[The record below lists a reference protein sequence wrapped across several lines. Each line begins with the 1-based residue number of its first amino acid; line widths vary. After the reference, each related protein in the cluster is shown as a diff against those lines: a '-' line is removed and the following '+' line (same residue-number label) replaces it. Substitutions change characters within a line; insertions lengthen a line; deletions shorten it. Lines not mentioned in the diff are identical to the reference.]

1 MPIIAAATC
10 IFIGWVLKPSAID
23 DEVMADGNRFKAKTL
38 YRFMVKY
45 FAPVLV
51 ILILVQ
57 QVCSVLGYTGWSI

>member
-1 MPIIAAATC
+1 M
-10 IFIGWVLKPSAID
+10 LKPSAID
-23 DEVMADGNRFKAKTL
+23 DEVMADGNRFQAKTL

>member
-1 MPIIAAATC
+1 
-10 IFIGWVLKPSAID
+10 
-23 DEVMADGNRFKAKTL
+23 MAEGNRFKAKTL